1 MKKFVLQKE
10 EPRKRPEDYSIPYAE
25 LLNEQQLEAVFHEKG
40 PALVVAGAG
49 TGKTRTLVIFW
60 TNGVNKW
67 KEGHFIFTV
76 ACYFTG
82 TQKSS
87 AFHQTLPL

>member
-49 TGKTRTLVIFW
+49 TGKTRTLTHPIFCFLLLL
-60 TNGVNKW
+60 GERRRK
-67 KEGHFIFTV
+67 
-76 ACYFTG
+76 C
-82 TQKSS
+82 
-87 AFHQTLPL
+87 